1 MSHIWRSED
10 NLREP
15 VLPFYQVGPE
25 PCCWSTLHAFKSS
38 KSVSYPKHLVFQ
50 EGLRTNPHPEN
61 PQPWL
66 PVFQPGAS
74 GPSCFRVVPGASLPS
89 WRKPGRGG
97 GIPGGMSASESGL
110 GRPFLGP
117 WRWGRACLWLWAQ
130 AGLLICIYLH
140 VCKFHLLTLA
150 GLGKTPVQK
159 ARRDPSPRGWLPA
172 GTSTQN
178 LGPCFIDQSNALK
191 SLDRTQGFFPGFPGC
206 LVAQA
211 RSFSFLLPPP
221 TLLGLPYSHQ
231 AHLGVVFEPLFSWLP
246 SSLLP
251 LPLCPWRTS
260 LLTQHL
266 THCKGLFFSSL
277 SPNPLPQSWYPR
289 CSWEARLLPSGSY
302 LSTPQCSR

>member
-1 MSHIWRSED
+1 M
-10 NLREP
+10 
-15 VLPFYQVGPE
+15 
-25 PCCWSTLHAFKSS
+25 
-38 KSVSYPKHLVFQ
+38 
-50 EGLRTNPHPEN
+50 
-61 PQPWL
+61 
-66 PVFQPGAS
+66 
-74 GPSCFRVVPGASLPS
+74 VPGASLPS

-178 LGPCFIDQSNALK
+178 LGPCFIDQSNASK
-191 SLDRTQGFFPGFPGC
+191 SLNCTQGFFPGFPGC

-221 TLLGLPYSHQ
+221 TLPGLPYSHQ
-231 AHLGVVFEPLFSWLP
+231 VHLGVVFETLFSWLP

-251 LPLCPWRTS
+251 LPPCPW
-260 LLTQHL
+260 
-266 THCKGLFFSSL
+266 GLPS
-277 SPNPLPQSWYPR
+277 SPN
-289 CSWEARLLPSGSY
+289 
-302 LSTPQCSR
+302 T